1 MTFAE
6 KIKKDTLETLQETLK
21 EQYEDFDFANDD
33 EKHCIDE
40 LTDLSLKLGA
50 MVGKVANV
58 IEDIRGTALISYLQ
72 NQLSWSALTHIDIN
86 KDYAKYAD
94 LTEGMFDDDEDDDDD
109 DDDFGVSLIE
119 ITDEEARELIEKV
132 LKELREHD

>member
-6 KIKKDTLETLQETLK
+6 KIKKDTLETLQETMK

-50 MVGKVANV
+50 MVGKVLNV
-58 IEDIRGTALISYLQ
+58 VEDINGSALIAYLQ

-86 KDYAKYAD
+86 KDYAKYAY
-94 LTEGMFDDDEDDDDD
+94 LTESMFDDDDD
-109 DDDFGVSLIE
+109 DDDGFGVSMCE
-119 ITDEEARELIEKV
+119 ISAEEARELIEKV
-132 LKELREHD
+132 LKELRDR

>member
-6 KIKKDTLETLQETLK
+6 RVKKDALEALQETLK
-21 EQYEDFDFANDD
+21 EQYEDFDFANDG

-50 MVGKVANV
+50 MVGKVLNV
-58 IEDIRGTALISYLQ
+58 IEDVRGTALISYLQ

-94 LTEGMFDDDEDDDDD
+94 LTDGMFDDDEDDDDD
-109 DDDFGVSLIE
+109 DDDFDAIITE
-119 ITDEEARELIEKV
+119 ITAEEAKELIEKV
-132 LKELREHD
+132 LKELRDR

>member
-6 KIKKDTLETLQETLK
+6 KVKKDTLEALQETLK

-50 MVGKVANV
+50 MVGKVLNV
-58 IEDIRGTALISYLQ
+58 IEDVRGTALISYLQ

-86 KDYAKYAD
+86 RDYAKYAD
-94 LTEGMFDDDEDDDDD
+94 LTEGMFDDDEDDDV
-109 DDDFGVSLIE
+109 DDDFGVTMTE
-119 ITDEEARELIEKV
+119 ITAEEAKELIEKV
-132 LKELREHD
+132 LKELREDD

>member
-6 KIKKDTLETLQETLK
+6 KVKKDTLEALQETLK
-21 EQYEDFDFANDD
+21 EQYEDFDFANGD

-50 MVGKVANV
+50 MVGKVLNV
-58 IEDIRGTALISYLQ
+58 IEDVRGTALISYLQ

-94 LTEGMFDDDEDDDDD
+94 LTEGMFDDDEDDDDG
-109 DDDFGVSLIE
+109 DDDFGVTMTE
-119 ITDEEARELIEKV
+119 ITAEEAKELIEKV
-132 LKELREHD
+132 LKELRDR

>member
-6 KIKKDTLETLQETLK
+6 KVKKDTLEALQETLK

-50 MVGKVANV
+50 MVGKALNV
-58 IEDIRGTALISYLQ
+58 IEDVRCTALISYLQ
-72 NQLSWSALTHIDIN
+72 NEMAWSAVTNVDIN
-86 KDYAKYAD
+86 KDYAKYP
-94 LTEGMFDDDEDDDDD
+94 LITEDMFDDDEDDDDD
-109 DDDFGVSLIE
+109 FGVSMTA
-119 ITDEEARELIEKV
+119 ITAEEAKELIEKV
-132 LKELREHD
+132 LKELRDR